1 MIKLLVHFIMRIPL
15 IIAVFCLADVRPSN
29 ASEDQIE
36 ERRDELSLL
45 IRRFNTLD
53 EALKEKDNEIM
64 ELQEKMGEFQEKIE
78 ELGAENKE
86 QQEKIEVRNP
96 PFGYFCAF
104 KDTFSTAFSVITY
117 DKLLYSSQFGL
128 QGESPGIDI
137 TSGKFV
143 SGISGTW
150 RVDFSLYTTPYP
162 GKDIYMNLYKNGE
175 QIPETEFWSSR
186 SSTGSGYDSNT
197 GGRTVLLHLDLGDE
211 LYIGT
216 TYFGN
221 PARYIIFCVSLE
233 QSDA

>member
-128 QGESPGIDI
+128 QGESPGVDL
-137 TSGKFV
+137 TNGKF
-143 SGISGTW
+143 SDGISGAR
-150 RVDFSLYTTPYP
+150 RVDFSLITYP
-162 GKDIYMNLYKNGE
+162 APGELYFIYLYKNRE
-175 QIPETEFWSSR
+175 QIPETFVGSSR
-186 SSTGSGYDSNT
+186 SSTGSGYDSFIFNSCYQSQHDS
-197 GGRTVLLHLDLGDE
+197 VL
-211 LYIGT
+211 IN
-216 TYFGN
+216 FQFFSFN
-221 PARYIIFCVSLE
+221 RK
-233 QSDA
+233 